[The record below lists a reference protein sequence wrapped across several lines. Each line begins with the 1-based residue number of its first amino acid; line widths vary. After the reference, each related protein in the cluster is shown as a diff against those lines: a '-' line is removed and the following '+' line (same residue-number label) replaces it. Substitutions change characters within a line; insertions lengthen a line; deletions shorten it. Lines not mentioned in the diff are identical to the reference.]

1 MLKKDSLKEMMKI
14 EDNKELK
21 DQHQVME
28 CKLEDRIFFKFQV
41 EKENY
46 NHAINIHKLKDDW
59 KVQEKLREIEDM
71 VTPEFQER
79 MHLILQSD
87 YSEEHREAIDDMMQE
102 VNEYTNDDDSEPVY
116 QRD

>member
-1 MLKKDSLKEMMKI
+1 
-14 EDNKELK
+14 
-21 DQHQVME
+21 
-28 CKLEDRIFFKFQV
+28 
-41 EKENY
+41 
-46 NHAINIHKLKDDW
+46 
-59 KVQEKLREIEDM
+59 M

-116 QRD
+116 ERD